1 MAKSGPSRLRP
12 LTLRFLNA
20 PARAHHTERVPV
32 MYLLLIGLTA
42 LALAGVGLWALQ
54 LERQIVAMQ
63 LTTHKMMYPNQVRS
77 GRKTYIRNLYR
88 EDASARLVRRVGLI
102 GSWISGLAFAVAL
115 GNQFYTEL
123 RHLPFIS
130 RLYVMATNYLTTRDL
145 ALWVVMISVI
155 VAGLAWIWLA
165 KWLHDR
171 LLAENEATG
180 IQSATDLYWTP
191 EGVIHQRLWLK
202 ILLQVLLIVG
212 GVLLLL
218 AALNGALPDPGQ
230 AWI

>member
-123 RHLPFIS
+123 RHLPFIN

-155 VAGLAWIWLA
+155 VTGLAWIWLA

-212 GVLLLL
+212 SMLLLL